1 MILMTQDMEIISIG
15 NELLIGKILNTN
27 AHWLSKCATSMGIKV
42 NRITI
47 VPDDVKETL
56 SALRET
62 LKRKP
67 EFIVTTGG
75 LGPTFDDKTLESIAK
90 ALKRKLEVN
99 KEALEMVKEKY
110 QTYARKGRS
119 NNAELTQ
126 PRLKMATIPEN
137 STPIQNP
144 IGTAPAV
151 QINLENTV
159 LIALPGVPREM
170 EAIFEQTVAPMLRHA
185 SHDSIFYEESIYA
198 DDIME
203 SALAPLIDKVM
214 IDNPNVYV
222 KSHPRGAENKPH
234 MEIHFSMTTAD
245 EKKAEETLHKAV
257 TQLSNMIISIDGK
270 VFPEQQVT
278 S

>member
-1 MILMTQDMEIISIG
+1 MTQDMEIISIG
-15 NELLIGKILNTN
+15 NELLIGKVLNTN
-27 AHWLSKCATSMGIKV
+27 AHWLSKRATSVGIKV
-42 NRITI
+42 KRITI
-47 VPDDVKETL
+47 IPDDVNET
-56 SALRET
+56 ARAIRET
-62 LKRKP
+62 LKREP

-75 LGPTFDDKTLESIAK
+75 LGPTFDDKTLETLAK

-110 QTYARKGRS
+110 QIYARKRRS

-126 PRLKMATIPEN
+126 PRVKMATIPEK
-137 STPIQNP
+137 SIPIRNP
-144 IGTAPAV
+144 VGTAPGV
-151 QINLENTV
+151 QVNLENTV

-170 EAIFEQTVAPMLRHA
+170 EAIFEQTVEPMLRHA
-185 SHDSIFYEESIYA
+185 SHGAIFYEESIYA
-198 DDIME
+198 DDVME

-214 IDNPNVYV
+214 IDNSAVYV

-234 MEIHFSMTTAD
+234 LEIHFSMTTPD
-245 EKKAEETLHKAV
+245 EKKAQETLQKAV
-257 TQLSNMIISIDGK
+257 TQLSNMIMRIDGK

>member
-1 MILMTQDMEIISIG
+1 MTRDMEIISVG
-15 NELLIGKILNTN
+15 NELLIGKVLNTN
-27 AHWLSKCATSMGIKV
+27 AHWLSKRATSLGIKV
-42 NRITI
+42 NRVT
-47 VPDDVKETL
+47 VTPDDVNET
-56 SALRET
+56 AHVIRET

-67 EFIVTTGG
+67 EFVISTGG
-75 LGPTFDDKTLESIAK
+75 LGPTFDDKTLQSIAK

-99 KEALEMVKEKY
+99 QEALEMVKEKY
-110 QTYARKGRS
+110 QTYASKRRN

-126 PRLKMATIPEN
+126 PRVKMATIPEN
-137 STPIQNP
+137 STLIRNP
-144 IGTAPAV
+144 VGTAPAV
-151 QINLENTV
+151 QINLDDTV

-170 EAIFEQTVAPMLRHA
+170 EAIFEQTIAPMLQHA
-185 SHDSIFYEESIYA
+185 SRGARFYEESIYA
-198 DDIME
+198 DDVME

-214 IDNPNVYV
+214 IDNPDVYV

-245 EKKAEETLHKAV
+245 EEKAQEKLHKAA
-257 TQLSNMIISIDGK
+257 TQLSDMIMRIDGK